1 MPRLTKSQ
9 RGNRN
14 KMKIVKGKKKASR
27 EIDTTPLIAGCTHNA
42 GISRIGLECIV
53 SLPFYFR
60 TFLPGSWKNS
70 NNKDNQLDF
79 NGNLPISNGVGW
91 PRPAGPARASLI
103 CVSLITFHPPDK
115 HSKVRCTIGKEETGP
130 KKKKKKERKKKG
142 CYPKPI
148 HLASIWSDVPV
159 RPCCP
164 VLPRHYA
171 RDWKPK
177 VRKVGDR
184 RDKGG
189 QRIYRLGSEG
199 T

>member
-1 MPRLTKSQ
+1 MHCITPILLPHFSPRL
-9 RGNRN
+9 
-14 KMKIVKGKKKASR
+14 
-27 EIDTTPLIAGCTHNA
+27 
-42 GISRIGLECIV
+42 LEEA
-53 SLPFYFR
+53 
-60 TFLPGSWKNS
+60 

-130 KKKKKKERKKKG
+130 KKKKKEKKKG

-164 VLPRHYA
+164 VLLRHYA

>member
-1 MPRLTKSQ
+1 MHCITPILLPHFSPRL
-9 RGNRN
+9 
-14 KMKIVKGKKKASR
+14 
-27 EIDTTPLIAGCTHNA
+27 
-42 GISRIGLECIV
+42 LEEA
-53 SLPFYFR
+53 
-60 TFLPGSWKNS
+60 NHE
-70 NNKDNQLDF
+70 DNQLDF

-115 HSKVRCTIGKEETGP
+115 HS
-130 KKKKKKERKKKG
+130 
-142 CYPKPI
+142 KPI

-189 QRIYRLGSEG
+189 QRIYRLGSEVLLVWI
-199 T
+199 